1 MSKEPISSGGPV
13 EGLLEIMRALRD
25 PATGC
30 PWDLRQDFDSIVP
43 FTIEETYELAAA
55 IAAKDPAQIC
65 DELGDVL
72 FQVVFYAQIATEK
85 SLFDFADVAN
95 AISTKLVRRH
105 PHVFDAQGEEPV
117 TETEVKERWEAIKE
131 QERSLKNQ
139 NGILDDVP
147 LALPSLSRA
156 QKLQKRAATVGFDWP
171 DLAGVF
177 AKVDEEIAELKEAV
191 EQGDAVAIE
200 DEVGDIFLTVVNL
213 ARHLHV
219 DAEAAVRKANSR
231 FENRFQ
237 LMEIASEADGNRLR
251 DEEPDLLEQ
260 RWQTAKQQLASNVP
274 PGESF

>member
-1 MSKEPISSGGPV
+1 MSKESISSGSAV

-25 PATGC
+25 PVTGC

-72 FQVVFYAQIATEK
+72 FQVVFYAQIASEK
-85 SLFDFADVAN
+85 SLFDFADVAS
-95 AISTKLVRRH
+95 AISAKLVRRH
-105 PHVFDAQGEEPV
+105 PHVFDAQGEVPV

-156 QKLQKRAATVGFDWP
+156 QKLQKRAAAVGFDWP

-177 AKVDEEIAELKEAV
+177 AKVEEEIAELEEAV

-200 DEVGDIFLTVVNL
+200 DEVGDVFLTVVNL
-213 ARHLHV
+213 ARHLNV

-231 FENRFQ
+231 FESRFQ
-237 LMEIASEADGNRLR
+237 LMEIASEADGSRLR
-251 DEEPDLLEQ
+251 DEDPGLLEQ

-274 PGESF
+274 PGE

>member
-139 NGILDDVP
+139 NGVLDDVP

-156 QKLQKRAATVGFDWP
+156 QKLQKRAAGVGFDWP

-177 AKVDEEIAELKEAV
+177 AKVDEEIAELEEAV
-191 EQGDAVAIE
+191 QQGDTVAIE
-200 DEVGDIFLTVVNL
+200 DEVGDVFLTVVNL

-219 DAEAAVRKANSR
+219 DAEAAVRKANLR
-231 FENRFQ
+231 FESRFQ
-237 LMEIASEADGNRLR
+237 LMEMASEADGSRLR
-251 DEEPDLLEQ
+251 DEDPGLLER

-274 PGESF
+274 AGQ

>member
-1 MSKEPISSGGPV
+1 MSKESISSGSAV

-25 PATGC
+25 PVTGC

-72 FQVVFYAQIATEK
+72 FQVVFYAQIASEK
-85 SLFDFADVAN
+85 SLFDFADVAS
-95 AISTKLVRRH
+95 AISAKLVRRH
-105 PHVFDAQGEEPV
+105 PHVFDAQGEVPV
-117 TETEVKERWEAIKE
+117 TEAEVKERWEAIKE

-156 QKLQKRAATVGFDWP
+156 QKLQKRAAAVGFDWP

-177 AKVDEEIAELKEAV
+177 AKVEEEIAESEEAV

-200 DEVGDIFLTVVNL
+200 DEVGDVFLTVVNL
-213 ARHLHV
+213 ARHLNV

-231 FENRFQ
+231 FETRFQ
-237 LMEIASEADGNRLR
+237 LMETASEADGSRLR
-251 DEEPDLLEQ
+251 DEDPGLLEQ

-274 PGESF
+274 PGE

>member
-1 MSKEPISSGGPV
+1 MSKESISSGSAV

-25 PATGC
+25 PVTGC

-72 FQVVFYAQIATEK
+72 FQVVFYAQIASEK
-85 SLFDFADVAN
+85 SLFDFADVAS
-95 AISTKLVRRH
+95 AISAKLVRRH
-105 PHVFDAQGEEPV
+105 PHVFDAQGEVPV
-117 TETEVKERWEAIKE
+117 TEAEVKERWEAIKE

-156 QKLQKRAATVGFDWP
+156 QKLQKRAAAVGFDWP

-177 AKVDEEIAELKEAV
+177 AKVEEEIAELEEAV

-200 DEVGDIFLTVVNL
+200 DEVGDVFLTVVNL
-213 ARHLHV
+213 ARHLNV

-231 FENRFQ
+231 FESRFQ
-237 LMEIASEADGNRLR
+237 LMEIASEADGSRLR
-251 DEEPDLLEQ
+251 DEDPGLLEQ
-260 RWQTAKQQLASNVP
+260 RWQTAKQRLASNVP
-274 PGESF
+274 PGE

>member
-1 MSKEPISSGGPV
+1 MRKESVSSGGPV

-72 FQVVFYAQIATEK
+72 FQVVFYAQIAAEK
-85 SLFDFADVAN
+85 SLFDFADVAD

-105 PHVFDAQGEEPV
+105 PHVFDAQGEEAV
-117 TETEVKERWEAIKE
+117 TEMEVKERWEAIKE

-156 QKLQKRAATVGFDWP
+156 QKLQKRAAGVGFDWP

-177 AKVDEEIAELKEAV
+177 AKVDEEIAELEEAV
-191 EQGDAVAIE
+191 QQGDTVAIE
-200 DEVGDIFLTVVNL
+200 DEVGDVFLTVVNL

-231 FENRFQ
+231 FESRFQ
-237 LMEIASEADGNRLR
+237 LMEIASEADGSRLR
-251 DEEPDLLEQ
+251 DEDPGLLEQ

-274 PGESF
+274 AGR

>member
-1 MSKEPISSGGPV
+1 MSNESVSSGGPV

-72 FQVVFYAQIATEK
+72 FQVVFYAQIATER

-95 AISTKLVRRH
+95 AISAKLVRRH

-156 QKLQKRAATVGFDWP
+156 QKLQKRAAGVGFDWP

-177 AKVDEEIAELKEAV
+177 AKVDEEIAELEEAV

-213 ARHLHV
+213 ARHLNV

-231 FENRFQ
+231 FESRFQ
-237 LMEIASEADGNRLR
+237 LMEIASEADGSRLR
-251 DEEPDLLEQ
+251 DEDPGLLEQ

-274 PGESF
+274 PGE

>member
-1 MSKEPISSGGPV
+1 MSKESISSESAV

-72 FQVVFYAQIATEK
+72 FQVVFYAQIANEK
-85 SLFDFADVAN
+85 SLFDFADVAS
-95 AISTKLVRRH
+95 AISAKLVRRH
-105 PHVFDAQGEEPV
+105 PHVFDAQVEGPV
-117 TETEVKERWEAIKE
+117 TEMEVKERWEAIKE

-177 AKVDEEIAELKEAV
+177 AKVDEEVAELKEAV

-237 LMEIASEADGNRLR
+237 LMEIASEADGSRLR
-251 DEEPDLLEQ
+251 DEEPGLLEQ

-274 PGESF
+274 PGE